1 MFAKDFALNVHVN
14 DAWGNAPYSTHL
26 ELVVDKTAD
35 LGKDLPGVTI
45 EKIERLTD
53 IAWLHDTLEDHPAVE
68 NDLFTNFGTH
78 KNTLSLLSRKNG
90 ETYDDYIQ
98 RIVDSENDE
107 AILVKV
113 ADLLVNKETA
123 PESLSKRYE
132 NALAKLEPLLT

>member
-14 DAWGNAPYSTHL
+14 DTWGNAPYSTHL

-35 LGKDLPGVTI
+35 LGKDIDSVTI
-45 EKIERLTD
+45 ETIERLTD
-53 IAWLHDTLEDHPAVE
+53 IAWLHDTLEDHPEVE
-68 NDLFTNFGTH
+68 ADLFDKFGEH

-98 RIVDSENDE
+98 RIFDSENDD
-107 AILVKV
+107 AILIKV

-123 PESLSKRYE
+123 SESLAKRYE
-132 NALAKLEPLLT
+132 KALAKLKPLLT